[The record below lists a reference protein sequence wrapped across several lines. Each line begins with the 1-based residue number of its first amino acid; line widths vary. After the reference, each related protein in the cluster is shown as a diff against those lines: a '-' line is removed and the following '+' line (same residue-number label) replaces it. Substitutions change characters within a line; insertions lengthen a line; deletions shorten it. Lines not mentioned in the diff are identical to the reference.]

1 MENKKILITWKTKLD
16 NDYIHT
22 RQIVCKSKA
31 SAKILYNRLTKQ
43 DKTVAIRLEDL
54 THD

>member
-22 RQIVCKSKA
+22 RQIVCKSKT
-31 SAKILYNRLTKQ
+31 SAKILYNRLSKQ
-43 DKTVAIRLEDL
+43 EKTVFIKMEQYSNE
-54 THD
+54 